1 MSYHDIRD
9 SSAVNK
15 GAELIRERASGEV
28 TVYLF
33 VSSLSFVAVNSD
45 QAVPHY
51 PASSFLLRFSLQ

>member
-1 MSYHDIRD
+1 MSSFDIRD
-9 SSAVNK
+9 SSSVNK

-45 QAVPHY
+45 QAFRMIQRV
-51 PASSFLLRFSLQ
+51 RFTRCGEF